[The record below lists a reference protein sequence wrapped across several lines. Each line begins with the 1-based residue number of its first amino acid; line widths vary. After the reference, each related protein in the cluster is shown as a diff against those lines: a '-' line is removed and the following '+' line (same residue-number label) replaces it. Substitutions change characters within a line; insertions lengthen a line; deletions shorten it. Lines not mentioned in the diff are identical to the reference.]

1 MVLGR
6 GLHQGS
12 QLSSIIFLHVAQV
25 FTVKLVFNREISG
38 VNIDGVAILLSL
50 FAEDTDMFIEAIRIN
65 DQINPDAVFDC
76 GSLEGLALK
85 LSRNNNC
92 SFVLNDELQ
101 TLLELIEGGGKG
113 PGERARFLTLHG
125 GGSWT
130 KTTQSKGNRAI
141 NETKVQICAFTQPEN
156 MATFGRNKLNQ
167 VDGLF
172 SRFLVSVPK
181 DVFLMRKDISEAV
194 TTMPSISKPYRSG
207 KRSLDV
213 DALPHMNSQIY
224 SSEERPSR

>member
-1 MVLGR
+1 MNGKDKLFNLKEFLEGCWSVPQDLTDAFPTDIKRWITVRSKTLAVPESYLALPLITFVSHLLQVSHIEVSEFHREPTVIYSLTG
-6 GLHQGS
+6 GKSGTNKS
-12 QLSSIIFLHVAQV
+12 ACIQLFQNLA
-25 FTVKLVFNREISG
+25 
-38 VNIDGVAILLSL
+38 
-50 FAEDTDMFIEAIRIN
+50 

-92 SFVLNDELQ
+92 CIVLNDQLQ

-113 PGERARFLTLHG
+113 SGERARFLTLHG

-141 NETKVQICAFTQPEN
+141 NETRVQICAFTQPEN

-167 VDGLF
+167 IDGLF
-172 SRFLVSVPK
+172 SRFLVRIRNRRTS
-181 DVFLMRKDISEAV
+181 
-194 TTMPSISKPYRSG
+194 Y
-207 KRSLDV
+207 
-213 DALPHMNSQIY
+213 
-224 SSEERPSR
+224 